1 MGRGGHIDRLKS
13 AYIEGVRLVGGKL
26 TLPIYEKSLPP
37 LLSVKNCRH
46 AYQGQ
51 IKKDGATTALPSPL
65 SSFSPHQNQAVCI
78 QIAREECGAILTHSL
93 HSARGYNL
101 QLVHPAGH
109 GMAVHITAIKTARE
123 RKECKEA
130 GEKKEPKKE
139 ERTCDLLHHKTSFII
154 FVFSAVFS
162 LVVVIGLIYF

>member
-1 MGRGGHIDRLKS
+1 MSLEVCLQRGCALGLREALI
-13 AYIEGVRLVGGKL
+13 AYLYSHK
-26 TLPIYEKSLPP
+26 EKSLPP
-37 LLSVKNCRH
+37 LLSVKNCGH

-51 IKKDGATTALPSPL
+51 IKKEGATTALPLSPP
-65 SSFSPHQNQAVCI
+65 FPHQNEALCI

-123 RKECKEA
+123 KREGRSARRQERKKSPRKRKEHA
-130 GEKKEPKKE
+130 
-139 ERTCDLLHHKTSFII
+139 TFFII
-154 FVFSAVFS
+154 KRIRQV
-162 LVVVIGLIYF
+162 L